1 MEQLST
7 ITEDIK
13 GLLRKLEKNSL
24 PNEQIIEKLRLV
36 AHSLD
41 NLKKN
46 EKQKKEEEKA
56 EKKAEKYE
64 KVIAKRI
71 KNVSD
76 DLDKIDK
83 SEIELRKDTNN
94 SLDDIRLRNM
104 MFQGF
109 VSLLFGLQAG
119 LNPERWWTLFSMVMS
134 MAFSSIWIVQMVGFE
149 LWSFRKKFRDLYKK
163 QNKIYLDGE
172 VLIVDWKVSEE
183 KHKFSAELKEDFS
196 KFHKSLTLDKKRVGN
211 MGWTYLGNFI
221 FYSVF
226 SLTVPV
232 LLYFVL
238 MAISERD
245 AATSTHPPST
255 P

>member
-1 MEQLST
+1 MEQLSK
-7 ITEDIK
+7 ITEDIEN
-13 GLLRKLEKNSL
+13 LLEKIEKKSL

-41 NLKKN
+41 NLRMRNRKRKR
-46 EKQKKEEEKA
+46 KRLRKRLRSM
-56 EKKAEKYE
+56 
-64 KVIAKRI
+64 VIAKRI

-134 MAFSSIWIVQMVGFE
+134 MAFSSIWIVQKVGFE